1 MFRVISNIIIA
12 EFKTRKANAALIFI
26 EPLPLSSSSSVS
38 PPENNIFIY
47 WDKSENY
54 NVNLYQN
61 NMCLSKKII
70 IPRMQ
75 RILDPCIF
83 FWLHLFFRMKQL
95 RSFLKSG
102 LESLNSSFWL
112 NGISSIQHASWQL
125 FFFLTS
131 SYPLGQRLVA
141 LSAASAYSLLSK
153 YYWKLHLCFYY
164 SKDIIT
170 PYNTKI

>member
-12 EFKTRKANAALIFI
+12 KFKTRKANAALILI
-26 EPLPLSSSSSVS
+26 VPLSLSPSSVS

-54 NVNLYQN
+54 NV
-61 NMCLSKKII
+61 LSEQHVSFKKII

-131 SYPLGQRLVA
+131 SYPSGQRLVA
-141 LSAASAYSLLSK
+141 LSAASA
-153 YYWKLHLCFYY
+153 
-164 SKDIIT
+164 
-170 PYNTKI
+170 

>member
-1 MFRVISNIIIA
+1 MFRRRIQVRIWQWNRIFETIIPFLVKKISPFESSPTLSSPNSKQEKQMLLSFWLCHCRCHHHLSPLLKIIY
-12 EFKTRKANAALIFI
+12 LFI
-26 EPLPLSSSSSVS
+26 ETRVKT
-38 PPENNIFIY
+38 ITY
-47 WDKSENY
+47 
-54 NVNLYQN
+54 YQN

-131 SYPLGQRLVA
+131 SYPSGQRLVA
-141 LSAASAYSLLSK
+141 LSAASA
-153 YYWKLHLCFYY
+153 
-164 SKDIIT
+164 
-170 PYNTKI
+170 